1 MSKAILGARIVLGL
15 IFTLF
20 GINYFVPFLP
30 QPELSEAA
38 GAFFGGL
45 AATGYMLPMV
55 KITELVGGVM
65 LLAGFFVPL
74 ALALLAPVVVNI
86 VAFHLF
92 LDLAGIPI
100 SILVLV
106 LELFLAWSYR
116 GAFAPMLDAKTRPN
130 T

>member
-1 MSKAILGARIVLGL
+1 MSKAILGARIILGL

-55 KITELVGGVM
+55 KITELVGGAM

-92 LDLAGIPI
+92 LDLAGMPI
-100 SILVLV
+100 SILVLA
-106 LELFLAWSYR
+106 LEVFLAWAYR
-116 GAFAPMLDAKTRPN
+116 DAFAPMLDAKAKPKS
-130 T
+130 